1 MKMKLVKKHMIINL
15 ILGILHMSKCKVPIT
30 DIVFSYLNCISLSL
44 PPEIL
49 LLLKCTSN
57 VHLYPSIMTTYST
70 VVGLLYSTIY
80 IFYFLFFKQFPSCHC
95 EQSILQAQVLYQRPR
110 RLRVLRSFSA
120 VRRTALL

>member
-1 MKMKLVKKHMIINL
+1 MKLVKKHVIINL

-80 IFYFLFFKQFPSCHC
+80 IFYFLNNSPLATASSLSFK
-95 EQSILQAQVLYQRPR
+95 
-110 RLRVLRSFSA
+110 LRSFTRGPGA
-120 VRRTALL
+120 